1 MENERKKKKKNPVS
15 QLAEASFEAFKP
27 FINIFDCGLSWL
39 DSPIHL
45 ITKEDWRLFHRYKD
59 GERGLIYPDGR
70 EFKPGRDVVC
80 NIYSPRHVQRH
91 MEAGEI
97 TYYTS
102 GRNGRGLLYLDIDAH
117 KLWQTDEYKAK
128 AILQE
133 LFPFGYFRASRRGQN
148 GFLKIKY
155 DTAEEYNSLADRL
168 ERTLKLYF
176 LSLGILCD
184 FETKGTITTEDKSG
198 SLAKMPF
205 TQQRY
210 PCNKRDESDHW
221 NYTQLEKFVACPTV
235 NIRRVECI
243 IGQIEIDEEKA
254 AAFAEHKQ
262 RLDEKHK
269 AAEEMKKV
277 QKSSRISNPSPI
289 LVKPVAIIQ
298 PKPSVKPCTVRIKT
312 DLPPQES
319 ESAFERNLKDLPPF
333 VRAFY
338 SAHRRYPKTEEALDW
353 LHVNGRYSGEWEDG
367 ENRRAKRV
375 EQILDFLESDF
386 DPEMLSKSNSTP
398 VSLNR
403 ETYSWWVR
411 QTFGLTMTGKV
422 SDIRRFDAET
432 MQAPTSVVTVPA
444 RFVETFLSVAEFCV
458 KTDPLSNKAVPTN
471 RIKKIW
477 GMVKDGSPWNQKY
490 FQVVRDRL
498 HRMGVISI
506 FDRKHHIGKA
516 WRWKVGE
523 FMPEKSL
530 GEQERK
536 LKDKIPRRPSVSL
549 VEFLGDT
556 YYKNNTLHN
565 TLYYIETQI
574 SAVFSPDQQ
583 VRPPPWTID

>member
-39 DSPIHL
+39 DSPIHT
-45 ITKEDWRLFHRYKD
+45 ITKEDWRLFHRYKH
-59 GERGLIYPDGR
+59 GERGLKYSDGR

-97 TYYTS
+97 TYSTS
-102 GRNGRGLLYLDIDAH
+102 GRNGRGLMYLDIDAH

-133 LFPFGYFRASRRGQN
+133 LFPFGFFRASRRGQN
-148 GFLKIKY
+148 GYLKIRY
-155 DTAEEYNSLADRL
+155 NTPEEFNQLADRL
-168 ERTLKLYF
+168 EEILARYF
-176 LSLGILCD
+176 LSLNILCD
-184 FETKGTITTEDKSG
+184 FETKGTITNEGNSG
-198 SLAKMPF
+198 SLAKLPF
-205 TQQRY
+205 MQHRF
-210 PCNKRDESDHW
+210 PCNRRDETDDW

-235 NIRRVECI
+235 NVRRIEYI
-243 IGQIEIDEEKA
+243 IGQIQIDEDKA
-254 AAFAEHKQ
+254 NTFEEHKR
-262 RLDEKHK
+262 RLDEQHK
-269 AAEEMKKV
+269 AAPN
-277 QKSSRISNPSPI
+277 KSKPTPTISQ
-289 LVKPVAIIQ
+289 PVASKVISQ
-298 PKPSVKPCTVRIKT
+298 PKPPIKPCTVRVKA
-312 DLPPQES
+312 DLTPQDS
-319 ESAFERNLKDLPPF
+319 EDAFRRNLKDLPPF

-338 SAHRRYPKTEEALDW
+338 STHRRYPTTEEALDW
-353 LHVNGRYSGEWEDG
+353 LKANKRYSGEWEDK

-375 EQILDFLESDF
+375 KQILDFLERDF
-386 DPEMLSKSNSTP
+386 DPEMLSKGNSTP

-411 QTFGLTMTGKV
+411 QYFGYTMTGKV
-422 SDIRRFDAET
+422 TDLSRFDAET
-432 MQAPTSVVTVPA
+432 MKAPTSTIIVPA
-444 RFVETFLSVAEFCV
+444 RFVETFLAVAEFCV

-477 GMVKDGSPWNQKY
+477 SMVKNGSPWNQKY
-490 FQVVRDRL
+490 YQVVRNRL

-506 FDRKHHIGKA
+506 FDRQHHVGKA
-516 WRWKVGE
+516 WRWVSGE
-523 FMPEKSL
+523 NFPEKSL
-530 GEQERK
+530 REQERK
-536 LKDKIPRRPSVSL
+536 LKAKLVKRPPVSL

-556 YYKNNTLHN
+556 YNKNNILHN
-565 TLYYIETQI
+565 TLYYDETQI
-574 SAVFSPDQQ
+574 SAVFPPDQQ